1 MAVVE
6 KNIPVISVIASYKL
20 CYKSCLHLVIKKVFE
35 FLLVESSI
43 QRYSFCRLRVDLSR
57 FCNF

>member
-6 KNIPVISVIASYKL
+6 NNIPVISVIASYEL
-20 CYKSCLHLVIKKVFE
+20 CDCILLLVIKKVFE

-43 QRYSFCRLRVDLSR
+43 QRYSFCRLRVDLSS